1 MSPVLWYVTFPCFSL
16 PRERGCCSLVSN
28 TYFEQYFDELGLK
41 GKVAIISSTAAAVL
55 AFVAYMLFSWAP

>member
-1 MSPVLWYVTFPCFSL
+1 M
-16 PRERGCCSLVSN
+16 
-28 TYFEQYFDELGLK
+28 LGLK